1 MNWKKW
7 VGIIMAIAIIAF
19 VVYSIVD
26 STNEEETVNVQ
37 TATVS
42 QETINET
49 LSTTGII
56 ESTQTQSIFGQGLVQ
71 DVPVSVGDSIA
82 EGDSLISY
90 SDGTNRTADFN
101 GTVTAINAKNDQ
113 VDLSSQSGEPAVA
126 IADLSDL
133 QVTVNL
139 SKSDAPLI
147 EEGQIAVLTTGE
159 ESFNG
164 KVTHIDPIASTETDQ
179 TGTSTALKSIIS
191 FDTPPENLFV
201 GFDIDV
207 EITTNTAE
215 NVLAI
220 PIEALLYD
228 EDNNPYVYIVENGK
242 ATVTPIEIGIQST
255 THVEVKDGLALDHTI
270 VLSPDDTISDGTM
283 VTSK

>member
-7 VGIIMAIAIIAF
+7 VGIIIAIAVIAF
-19 VVYSIVD
+19 VVYSVAD
-26 STNEEETVNVQ
+26 STNEEGTLNVQ
-37 TATVS
+37 TAKVA
-42 QETINET
+42 QETIKET
-49 LSTTGII
+49 LSTTGLI

-71 DVPVSVGDSIA
+71 EVPVSVGDSIA

-101 GTVTAINAKNDQ
+101 GTVTTVNAQNDQ

-126 IADLSDL
+126 IADLSNL

-164 KVTHIDPIASTETDQ
+164 KVTHIDPVASTETDQ

-191 FDTPPENLFV
+191 FDTSPENLFV

-220 PIEALLYD
+220 PIESLLYD
-228 EDNNPYVYIVENGK
+228 EDNKPYVYIVENGK
-242 ATVTPIEIGIQST
+242 ATATPIETGIQST
-255 THVEVKDGLALDHTI
+255 TLVEVKDGLALDHTI
-270 VLSPDDTISDGTM
+270 ILSPDDTISDGTM
-283 VTSK
+283 VTSN